1 MAENGTCSCGCAA
14 LKTVSDEAAC
24 QCSCSCC
31 GTTGSSREEEIAE
44 LRRLLESVQQRLIAL
59 DAR

>member
-14 LKTVSDEAAC
+14 LETVSEQAAC
-24 QCSCSCC
+24 QCECSCC
-31 GTTGSSREEEIAE
+31 GKADSRADEVAE
-44 LRRLLESVQQRLIAL
+44 LRRLLESVQERLVAL